1 MGQRFTR
8 EEILRRLKKSTEER
22 KPIIGAGCS
31 AGIISKCA
39 EAGGG

>member
-31 AGIISKCA
+31 AGIM
-39 EAGGG
+39 GGLI